1 MPGLWHAQN
10 NSNILKER
18 IQIVIGSIVI
28 IGLLMLMDGFSS
40 L

>member
-1 MPGLWHAQN
+1 MPGLSRAQDS
-10 NSNILKER
+10 SNILKER

-28 IGLLMLMDGFSS
+28 IGLLLLMDGFSK